1 MKDHMEVYHYK
12 IEVLNQ
18 EIPSS
23 WYLDSTEPSKELAI
37 SLSELNFKR
46 VEIEKLKKLVPVQND
61 EINIFKRRLK
71 DKDKTIEQYEK
82 VKAKL
87 QGYVE
92 QLHKQLVGKQYLI
105 GEIHLI

>member
-1 MKDHMEVYHYK
+1 
-12 IEVLNQ
+12 
-18 EIPSS
+18 
-23 WYLDSTEPSKELAI
+23 LDSAEPSKELAI
-37 SLSELNFKR
+37 SLSKINFKR

-61 EINIFKRRLK
+61 EINIFKGRLK
-71 DKDKTIEQYEK
+71 DKDETIERYEK